1 MIDAVWRHN
10 ALPLAW
16 FKIKGIPG
24 IILFLCYFSQK
35 HQNLLVI
42 SCLQKYFKGKRRDSN
57 EQQRLQ
63 CCHSG
68 PASTGKLNISMG
80 LKNPGQK

>member
-35 HQNLLVI
+35 HQDLLVI

-57 EQQRLQ
+57 EQQGFSVAIVVQHPQESLTCQ
-63 CCHSG
+63 W
-68 PASTGKLNISMG
+68 A
-80 LKNPGQK
+80 